1 MMHTKDEIDQFL
13 RKSFFAVL
21 SFQHNAELIS
31 QLMIFG
37 HTISGEFYLCSEND
51 QTLFE
56 ALDEESNVSVL
67 IYKEEE
73 NLDDIRQLNIQGKA
87 KKISDLDSEE
97 AKLAFEIIGEKSP
110 VIANLPNDP
119 EKRKFYTLIKFEAV
133 SISYITFAEIKEHL
147 APTLMKRV

>member
-21 SFQHNAELIS
+21 SFQKDNELIS

-37 HTISGEFYLCSEND
+37 HTVSGEFYLCSEND
-51 QTLFE
+51 KSLFE
-56 ALDEESNVSVL
+56 GITEDTNVSVL

-73 NLDDIRQLNIQGKA
+73 NLNDIRQLNIQGKA
-87 KKISDLDSEE
+87 TRIQNQDDELKQSYEV
-97 AKLAFEIIGEKSP
+97 IGEKSP
-110 VIANLPNDP
+110 VIKKLADDT
-119 EKRKFYTLIKFEAV
+119 EKSQHYTFIKVIAD

-147 APTLMKRV
+147 TPTLMKRL